1 MKFKF
6 AYILIL
12 LLISSV
18 VLAQDK
24 SISGTVSFVT
34 SNNVYVKFDDTRDIE
49 IGKSLLLAGTDC
61 LRVTDKSSTSV
72 VSVVLNN
79 CAVKT
84 GVVVTYII
92 VVTEI
97 EPGTEPSITEPDDE
111 VLPAEVIVPTTLDTE
126 KESIYTEN
134 IRGRV
139 SLASYNTFS
148 DLRED
153 RHQFRTRFSLN
164 ANHLGDSKFSIES
177 YLTYRNIITPADSRY
192 NGRTNI
198 FNIYNLNVRY
208 DATPSLSVTAGRKIN
223 QKASTVGA
231 IDGVQVEKYFGNFYV
246 GAMGGY
252 RPDFQDYG
260 FNSDLL
266 QYGGYFGIQSNS
278 QDFYSETTLGAM
290 EQTNSGATDRR
301 YIFFQHFSTIAS
313 DLSLFGSAEMDIF
326 GNTGNETRLTNL
338 YLSARYRISRAA
350 NIMVSYDSRKRIIYY
365 ETFQTEIEQ
374 LLNDDLARQGFRTR
388 INVRPAKILWL
399 GLSYSR
405 RFRSDNQNKSDNFYA
420 YATVSRIPHLGGR
433 INISYNM
440 NSSNYLSSNIYSIRY
455 SREFFENKLGTE
467 VYFRRA
473 DYTYDYNIDDQG
485 LNYIG
490 ATLNYR
496 ISRTW
501 QLSFSGE
508 LSQADVENNYRFYT
522 RLTKRFY
529 SKKKK

>member
-1 MKFKF
+1 MKLKR
-6 AYILIL
+6 AYIFLM

-18 VLAQDK
+18 VFAQDK
-24 SISGTVSFVT
+24 TMNGTVSFIT
-34 SNNVYVKFDDTRDIE
+34 SSNVYVKFDDTRDIE
-49 IGKSLLLAGTDC
+49 IGKSLQFSGTEC

-72 VSVVLNN
+72 VCVILNECDIN
-79 CAVKT
+79 T
-84 GVVVTYII
+84 GDVVTYVI
-92 VVTEI
+92 VADDE
-97 EPGTEPSITEPDDE
+97 EPGDDSSITEPEEE

-126 KESIYTEN
+126 KESIYKEN

-153 RHQFRTRFSLN
+153 RHQFRTRFSMN

-177 YLTYRNIITPADSRY
+177 YLTYRNVITPADSRY
-192 NGRTNI
+192 SGRTNI

-208 DATPSLSVTAGRKIN
+208 DATPTLSVTAGRKIN

-231 IDGVQVEKYFGNFYV
+231 VDGLQVEKYFGDFYV

-252 RPDFQDYG
+252 RPDFENYG

-266 QYGGYFGIQSNS
+266 QYGGYFGVQTNS
-278 QDFYSETTLGAM
+278 KEFYSETTLGAM
-290 EQTNSGATDRR
+290 EQTNGGATDRR
-301 YIFFQHFSTIAS
+301 YIYFQHFSTIAS

-338 YLSARYRISRAA
+338 YISARYRISRAA
-350 NIMVSYDSRKRIIYY
+350 NIMLSYDSRKRIIYY
-365 ETFQTEIEQ
+365 ETFATEIEQ
-374 LLNDDLARQGFRTR
+374 LLDEDLARQGFRTR
-388 INVRPAKILWL
+388 INVRPAKILWI

-405 RFRSDNQNKSDNFYA
+405 RFQNNDQNKSDNIYV
-420 YATVSRIPHLGGR
+420 YTTLSRIPHIGGR
-433 INISYNM
+433 LNVSYNM

-467 VYFRRA
+467 IYYRRA
-473 DYTYDYNIDDQG
+473 DYSYENNINDLA
-485 LNYIG
+485 LNFFG

-508 LSQADVENNYRFYT
+508 LSQSDIENNYRFYT